1 MLSVPNILGDEWENQ
16 SIGENPSVARRE
28 NPTDIN
34 LDEGFIATK

>member
-1 MLSVPNILGDEWENQ
+1 MNGKTGVSG
-16 SIGENPSVARRE
+16 GNPSVARRE